1 MDRIRR
7 DTLLG
12 LVFFGT
18 LAFLLWATV
27 NLTDLSLGKAPP
39 LQVYFEDGGGAPP
52 GTNVLVLGKKI
63 GKTGE
68 AQIDYSRP
76 EYRVRI
82 PLLLG
87 EVVPLTANYRIEVQD
102 AGVLGGKQVY
112 IDPGRGAA
120 LPEGRELRG
129 LAQRGAFEK
138 IGDIADGKGALGEEL
153 KGTLASIRALFE
165 GLRDDQNTIGRLTTR
180 RELYDELLQTVQRLN
195 GIFEAIQGGQSTLGR
210 LAVDTKLGERF
221 QYIVDNLAKV
231 SEALTGTD
239 GAVGVLLNDRTTAGR
254 VRDGVRDLAVM
265 LADLRDG
272 QGALGK
278 VLRDPKVADDVTAA
292 LHGLRTLLEKAND
305 KNSGLVGMLFSDG
318 ELAGDA
324 KQFVANLRLVS
335 EKLNG
340 TDTMLGMLISDKDIG
355 VRFRSLM
362 RQVSRAIEDAREAA
376 PIGNFVQVLLG
387 VL

>member
-68 AQIDYSRP
+68 AQIDYRRP
-76 EYRVRI
+76 EFRVLI

-87 EVVPLTANYRIEVQD
+87 EVVPLTVDYRIEVQD

-112 IDPGRGAA
+112 IDPGRGAP
-120 LPEGRELRG
+120 LPAGRELRG
-129 LAQRGAFEK
+129 FAQKGAFEK
-138 IGDIADGKGALGEEL
+138 IGDIADGKGALGDEL
-153 KGTLASIRALFE
+153 KRTLTSIRTLFE
-165 GLRDDQNTIGRLTTR
+165 SLRDDQNSIGQLTTNR
-180 RELYDELLQTVQRLN
+180 QLYDEVLRTVTSLRS
-195 GIFEAIQGGQSTLGR
+195 IFDKIQDGQSVLGR
-210 LAVDTKLGERF
+210 LAVDTQLGDRF
-221 QYIVDNLAKV
+221 QLLVENLAKT
-231 SEALTGTD
+231 SDALTGTD
-239 GAVGVLLNDRTTAGR
+239 GTLGLLLNDRATAGR
-254 VRDGVRDLAVM
+254 VRDGLRDLGVM

-272 QGALGK
+272 QGALGRL
-278 VLRDPKVADDVTAA
+278 LREPKLGEDLAA
-292 LHGLRTLLEKAND
+292 AAFHLRTLLEKAND
-305 KNSGLVGMLFSDG
+305 KDAGLFGMLSSDG
-318 ELAGDA
+318 ELAKDA
-324 KQFVANLRLVS
+324 KQLLANLRLVS
-335 EKLNG
+335 ERLNS
-340 TDTMLGMLISDKDIG
+340 TETPLGILISDKDAGTRLRRI
-355 VRFRSLM
+355 LN
-362 RQVSRAIEDAREAA
+362 QVSRAIEDAREAA